1 MMEPGSLRPW
11 ALLAA
16 LLALLVGATS
26 ESPAQS
32 GWQSDTMD
40 LIVTNGSGRAWRPYE
55 APAELD
61 GVALFTGKVRE
72 LVAAHPDALL
82 LDQGGFT
89 APNHHAETAYSSP
102 MASFFFET
110 GFAAVNMTAVDFLHY
125 GASSKGAKRRDPR
138 HVDLFLCAL
147 DHPDR
152 TLLPLPS
159 HLTVPTARGT
169 VELIALTDPARF
181 SGVRDVLENI
191 LVRTPEQVLAEALAT
206 KQGPVVAFSDFPAAR
221 NEALAREWPALD
233 VILEYDS
240 GPAQARQ
247 VGRTLI
253 IPRGKPWEIQKV
265 RVQFD
270 GDRRPTAAT
279 VERIPWIPAEDF
291 ARLRNLPLPAIG
303 MGVAPQERVAERFEI
318 TRDNVSVD
326 IHRNIDFTHLST
338 RQELKV
344 YLLRIDGTPYRAVRV
359 HHNDLR
365 LGWMHFDVLGQIDP
379 QTHTYARIL
388 PSMNDFPVG
397 HYRTRFAEA
406 LEAILHKQP
415 GDWALPAELIAGYED
430 QADEA
435 LRALARALEI
445 DRALYGAGGDSRP

>member
-1 MMEPGSLRPW
+1 MTEPGSFRPL
-11 ALLAA
+11 ALLVA
-16 LLALLVGATS
+16 LLALLVGAAS

-32 GWQSDTMD
+32 QWQSNTLD

-55 APAELD
+55 APPELD
-61 GVALFTGKVRE
+61 GAALFASKVRE
-72 LVAAHPDALL
+72 LAAADPDALL
-82 LDQGGFT
+82 LEQGGFT
-89 APNHHAETAYSSP
+89 APNHHAETAYTSP
-102 MASFFFET
+102 MATFFFET
-110 GFAAVNMTAVDFLHY
+110 GFAAVNMSAVDFLHY

-138 HVDLFLCAL
+138 HVDLFLSSL

-159 HLTVPTARGT
+159 HTTVPTSRGT
-169 VELIALTDPARF
+169 VELIALTDPDRF

-191 LVRTPEQVLAEALAT
+191 IVRAPEQVLAEALAT
-206 KQGPVVAFSDFPAAR
+206 KQGPAIAFSDFPAAR

-233 VILEYDS
+233 VILEYAA

-253 IPRGKPWEIQKV
+253 IPRGKPWEVQKI
-265 RVQFD
+265 RVQLD

-279 VERIPWIPAEDF
+279 VERTPWISPEDF
-291 ARLRNLPLPAIG
+291 ANLRHLPLPAIG
-303 MGVAPQERVAERFEI
+303 MGVAPQERVAQRFEI
-318 TRDNVSVD
+318 TQDNVAVD
-326 IHRNIDFTHLST
+326 IHRNVDFAHLST

-344 YLLRIDGTPYRAVRV
+344 YLLRIDDTPYRAIRV

-379 QTHTYARIL
+379 KTHTYARIL
-388 PSMNDFPVG
+388 ASMNDFPVA

-406 LEAILHKQP
+406 
-415 GDWALPAELIAGYED
+415 
-430 QADEA
+430 
-435 LRALARALEI
+435 
-445 DRALYGAGGDSRP
+445 